1 MNAEQF
7 AIETARAVTRYISTP
22 EGRIAFDEWKS
33 DKAEIA
39 ELKSKLHEMRSDLC
53 TLCGKHDCGACRW
66 KEG

>member
-1 MNAEQF
+1 MSTEQF

-39 ELKSKLHEMRSDLC
+39 ELKDRLHEMRSDLY
-53 TLCGKHDCGACRW
+53 TLCGKDDCGACRW